1 MAKTETVTVRILDKD
16 YQVNCPPEERDAL
29 LKAARALD
37 ERMRAIRSSGTV
49 IGLERMAIM
58 AALNLVYDLDKASQS
73 AKHSSAVTPALQRL
87 DDKLSDILSELEQT
101 SVF

>member
-1 MAKTETVTVRILDKD
+1 MAKTETVSVRILDKD
-16 YQVNCPPEERDAL
+16 YQVNCPPEEKDAL

-37 ERMRAIRSSGTV
+37 ERMRTIRSSGTV

-58 AALNLVYDLDKASQS
+58 AALNLVYDLDKANQS
-73 AKHSSAVTPALQRL
+73 SKISNSLSDTLHRL
-87 DDKLSDILSELEQT
+87 DDKLSDMLYELEQT